1 MFVNYYFHASANN
14 RRQRHYVFRSY
25 VRLSVRPLRLIPRY
39 AISLYLVD
47 GFQWNL
53 AQIFIT

>member
-47 GFQWNL
+47 GFQ
-53 AQIFIT
+53 